1 MRAAARSGAFD
12 VLVVWRADRL
22 FRSLPELLST
32 LRELEAWGVDFVS
45 VKEPFDTTSPAG
57 RLLFAMVGAF
67 AEFERGVLRE
77 RTKAGLDAT
86 RRRGTKLG
94 RPKRVVDVELVRL
107 MRGRGMSIAAI
118 ARDLEVS
125 EATLYRAT
133 SRSQ

>member
-1 MRAAARSGAFD
+1 MREAARSGAFD

-22 FRSLPELLST
+22 FRSLPELLAT

-94 RPKRVVDVELVRL
+94 RPRRLVDVELVAR
-107 MRGRGMSIAAI
+107 RRAAGVPFVAI
-118 ARDLEVS
+118 ARELELS
-125 EATLYRAT
+125 EATLYRALRT
-133 SRSQ
+133 